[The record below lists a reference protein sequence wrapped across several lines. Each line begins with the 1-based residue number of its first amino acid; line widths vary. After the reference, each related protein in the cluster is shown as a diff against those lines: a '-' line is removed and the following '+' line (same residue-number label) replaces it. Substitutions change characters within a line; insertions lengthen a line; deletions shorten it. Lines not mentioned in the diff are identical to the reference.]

1 MALAQRACS
10 GTALVLCAVLVGPV
24 HAAKV
29 SDAAA
34 THEWMSTP
42 VRTAAEQMLAA
53 MPDDYYSIKGVAAEM
68 AIATGVPH
76 VLDVR
81 EPNEFAVEH
90 IPGAKNVPL
99 RSLMTAIDDL
109 PGDKAASLIVYCKTG
124 HRGAI
129 ALAVLRMLGY
139 ANVLSLYGGLDGW
152 KAAGFVIEK

>member
-53 MPDDYYSIKGVAAEM
+53 MPDDYYSIKGVAAEK
-68 AIATGVPH
+68 AIATGVPTCSMYTNQTS
-76 VLDVR
+76 LR
-81 EPNEFAVEH
+81 LSIFRAPKTSRSAV
-90 IPGAKNVPL
+90 
-99 RSLMTAIDDL
+99 S
-109 PGDKAASLIVYCKTG
+109 
-124 HRGAI
+124 
-129 ALAVLRMLGY
+129 
-139 ANVLSLYGGLDGW
+139 
-152 KAAGFVIEK
+152 

>member
-53 MPDDYYSIKGVAAEM
+53 MPDDYYSIKGVAAE
-68 AIATGVPH
+68 
-76 VLDVR
+76 
-81 EPNEFAVEH
+81 
-90 IPGAKNVPL
+90 
-99 RSLMTAIDDL
+99 
-109 PGDKAASLIVYCKTG
+109 KADR
-124 HRGAI
+124 HRRTPRARCTRTKRVCG
-129 ALAVLRMLGY
+129 
-139 ANVLSLYGGLDGW
+139 
-152 KAAGFVIEK
+152 

>member
-53 MPDDYYSIKGVAAEM
+53 MPDDYYSIKGVAAE
-68 AIATGVPH
+68 AIATRRTH

-81 EPNEFAVEH
+81 EPNEFAVGH
-90 IPGAKNVPL
+90 IPGAKTSAPQ
-99 RSLMTAIDDL
+99 SHD
-109 PGDKAASLIVYCKTG
+109 S
-124 HRGAI
+124 HRRPRATK
-129 ALAVLRMLGY
+129 RRH
-139 ANVLSLYGGLDGW
+139 
-152 KAAGFVIEK
+152 

>member
-1 MALAQRACS
+1 MAIAQRACS

-24 HAAKV
+24 HAVKV

-42 VRTAAEQMLAA
+42 VRAAAEQMLAA
-53 MPDDYYSIKGVAAEM
+53 MPDDYYSIKSVAAEK
-68 AIATGVPH
+68 AIAIGVPH

-81 EPNEFAVEH
+81 EPHEFAAEH
-90 IPGAKNVPL
+90 IPGAKNIPL
-99 RSLMTAIDDL
+99 RSLMKALNGL
-109 PGDKAASLIVYCKTG
+109 PGDRAASLIVYCKTG

-139 ANVLSLYGGLDGW
+139 TNVLSLYGGLDGW
-152 KAAGFVIEK
+152 KAAGFAIEK